1 MLCPTIFAALQS
13 YYQSS
18 VNNKNNLSIALA
30 YNVTGQASELEQLIQ
45 GCIRN
50 ERSAQEKLYRLFYP
64 KMMALVKRYI
74 DHDEQ
79 AEEVLNNGFL
89 RAFQKVKQY
98 TFQGSFE
105 GWIRKIVFHAVADYV
120 KQNARYSDQIIL
132 VEKDEMVHKD
142 LADKLYYNQLLQ
154 LVQTLPDATRAVFN
168 MYVMEGYSHKEIS
181 NILGISEGTSKLH
194 LSEVRKNLK
203 EKIEKLEIHL
213 RH

>member
-1 MLCPTIFAALQS
+1 MLCPTIFTALQS
-13 YYQSS
+13 YYLSS

-181 NILGISEGTSKLH
+181 NILGISEGTSKWH
-194 LSEVRKNLK
+194 LSEGRKNLK
-203 EKIEKLEIHL
+203 EKIEKLELHL